1 MADMENQEDQ
11 KISECLQEAFGY
23 SDEQLLKQ
31 LDHVNENFKDV
42 SFAGAEERLMKR
54 FMERKA
60 EMERKAVE
68 AGPETT
74 KSGAQVG
81 GIPEITAEAEDC
93 ASGEESKT
101 EPLELEKRQ
110 GEKQNK
116 KKIVRFGKKKA
127 LATAALVAVIAGM
140 LGGTAIGKKSYF
152 LKVRRNEATISL
164 DNDKNMPSNSK
175 LEQAYEALESELGLP
190 VLKLGYIPKELQFI
204 NYDIYEDG
212 GQIEFSYCGKS
223 VYLIQ
228 RKKEMSVSAEI
239 KSDRNE
245 EGIIFNK
252 WINKD
257 IEYYIN
263 DLEDNNQE
271 CECFITINNSYYY
284 LFGYIEK
291 EEFEKILE
299 YLNFF

>member
-1 MADMENQEDQ
+1 M
-11 KISECLQEAFGY
+11 
-23 SDEQLLKQ
+23 
-31 LDHVNENFKDV
+31 
-42 SFAGAEERLMKR
+42 
-54 FMERKA
+54 
-60 EMERKAVE
+60 
-68 AGPETT
+68 
-74 KSGAQVG
+74 
-81 GIPEITAEAEDC
+81 
-93 ASGEESKT
+93 
-101 EPLELEKRQ
+101 
-110 GEKQNK
+110 K
-116 KKIVRFGKKKA
+116 KKNEKKVIRFGKKKV

-152 LKVRRNEATISL
+152 LKVRRNETTISL